1 MSFLFRNRQSGSD
14 SQPAGEP
21 VSEPAEPAAA
31 VQLAPV
37 EFFTAGD
44 HVVATMD
51 AGRERVTDQL
61 NRDGSLPV
69 LAPGP
74 GSSWLES
81 GSVDIAADSE
91 WVSFDIGEVLLVV
104 PPARPS
110 DPLRRLHRPR
120 QPVDVRIGPF
130 EVSGSVHVPPGT
142 QASGYL
148 YRINPHF
155 VPITE
160 ALIKRVD
167 PEPFERRDEVVLVN
181 LRRVDRFEGAGM
193 VEEDGSAGVETV

>member
-1 MSFLFRNRQSGSD
+1 VSFLFRNRSSESD
-14 SQPAGEP
+14 DQPAHESL
-21 VSEPAEPAAA
+21 SEPAQSAAA
-31 VQLAPV
+31 AQLAPV
-37 EFFTAGD
+37 EFFTVRD

-61 NRDGSLPV
+61 NRDGSLQV
-69 LAPGP
+69 LAPRA
-74 GSSWLES
+74 GSSSFES
-81 GSVDIAADSE
+81 LTGDTAVDSE
-91 WVSFDIGEVLLVV
+91 WVAFDVGEVLLVV
-104 PPARPS
+104 PPAQPS

-120 QPVDVRIGPF
+120 QPVDMRIGPF
-130 EVSGSVHVPPGT
+130 EVSGSVHIPPGT

-155 VPITE
+155 VPVTE

-181 LRRVDRFEGAGM
+181 LRLIDRFEGAGM
-193 VEEDGSAGVETV
+193 VGEDGAAAVETV